1 MISSQTD
8 ICESLNLIEL
18 SNEFEN
24 VLYQISLVLSRSVIE
39 INHLKTIGYM
49 TLVGHIP
56 TLTARSM
63 NQSYG
68 RGFDPLQLHNKC

>member
-1 MISSQTD
+1 MISSQAD

-39 INHLKTIGYM
+39 INHLKTIEYVA
-49 TLVGHIP
+49 LVGYI
-56 TLTARSM
+56 LT
-63 NQSYG
+63 
-68 RGFDPLQLHNKC
+68 K